1 MAIRTPQNP
10 FVRSGI
16 RVAVGVVI
24 ADSIALLV
32 LKDGPPAFFASFA
45 TLILLY
51 FLDFEGDAKQ
61 RLAGFTAA
69 SLVGV
74 LGVVLG
80 TFAAPIT
87 WVAIIA
93 TVPVSFAFT
102 YARVLKGFVARS
114 AVGLQLTF
122 ILPVLIPATPSELGD
137 YLGGWAIGCVV
148 GIICALT
155 VLPRQKLT
163 LTRDALADWC
173 TAAGNLTRLYAVNSH
188 SGDVKAGLESAYE
201 EIQKVTV
208 GSPTRPG
215 SLTLR
220 LRALLQMVQ
229 YANSS
234 TKLAMSTEDLG
245 PDAHVSVLA
254 DASAKVFDSSAS
266 ILKEDS
272 LAPAPVDMD
281 ALRHQDLID
290 AQRWCAQGLAENPA
304 KTLDELRAHYPVRL
318 IAIGAAVMQ
327 WLALRSRGQESQ
339 MPELGAFESS
349 SPLELLRVNF
359 RLRSPWFLNALR
371 TGLAAAVAVGIAQAM
386 GLKHGF
392 WVVLATVS
400 ILQLSFSSPQTGRIA
415 LKIMGGTVAGTLV
428 GAALVL
434 IAPIQPVFLILLPVT
449 AFFAKFA
456 QSKSI
461 TWAQFAFSPFA
472 IINVTLLTW
481 PPSTD
486 TAGSRIIDIFVG
498 LAVAVALTLAI
509 FPRGI
514 GTLITST
521 GKTAMTTMQ
530 AYVDGV
536 RDVITGRASAGSLD
550 SKRTVA
556 LRSLQAYDD
565 TLDAAFM
572 TAHTVTPEISAFE
585 AQQGWLQDALLAGDV
600 MRNLVSQRDDLVRVP
615 EIVATLDLPQGDR
628 LDRMREVVVK
638 DHERLAL
645 HPHAFVSAVW
655 SGWWLDFLD
664 RTKPADVPG
673 AAKK

>member
-1 MAIRTPQNP
+1 
-10 FVRSGI
+10 
-16 RVAVGVVI
+16 
-24 ADSIALLV
+24 
-32 LKDGPPAFFASFA
+32 
-45 TLILLY
+45 
-51 FLDFEGDAKQ
+51 
-61 RLAGFTAA
+61 
-69 SLVGV
+69 
-74 LGVVLG
+74 
-80 TFAAPIT
+80 
-87 WVAIIA
+87 
-93 TVPVSFAFT
+93 
-102 YARVLKGFVARS
+102 
-114 AVGLQLTF
+114 
-122 ILPVLIPATPSELGD
+122 
-137 YLGGWAIGCVV
+137 
-148 GIICALT
+148 
-155 VLPRQKLT
+155 
-163 LTRDALADWC
+163 
-173 TAAGNLTRLYAVNSH
+173 
-188 SGDVKAGLESAYE
+188 
-201 EIQKVTV
+201 
-208 GSPTRPG
+208 
-215 SLTLR
+215 
-220 LRALLQMVQ
+220 
-229 YANSS
+229 
-234 TKLAMSTEDLG
+234 
-245 PDAHVSVLA
+245 
-254 DASAKVFDSSAS
+254 
-266 ILKEDS
+266 
-272 LAPAPVDMD
+272 
-281 ALRHQDLID
+281 
-290 AQRWCAQGLAENPA
+290 
-304 KTLDELRAHYPVRL
+304 
-318 IAIGAAVMQ
+318 
-327 WLALRSRGQESQ
+327 
-339 MPELGAFESS
+339 
-349 SPLELLRVNF
+349 
-359 RLRSPWFLNALR
+359 
-371 TGLAAAVAVGIAQAM
+371 
-386 GLKHGF
+386 
-392 WVVLATVS
+392 
-400 ILQLSFSSPQTGRIA
+400 
-415 LKIMGGTVAGTLV
+415 
-428 GAALVL
+428 VL

-498 LAVAVALTLAI
+498 LAVAVVLTLAI

-664 RTKPADVPG
+664 RTKPADVPV

>member
-1 MAIRTPQNP
+1 MAVRTPQNP

-16 RVAVGVVI
+16 RLAVGM
-24 ADSIALLV
+24 LV
-32 LKDGPPAFFASFA
+32 TDAICLYLFQDNATCLFASFA

-51 FLDFEGDAKQ
+51 FLDFEGGARQ
-61 RLAGFTAA
+61 RLLAYVAA

-74 LGVVLG
+74 ISLIIGVY
-80 TFAAPIT
+80 AAPIT
-87 WVAIIA
+87 WVAVIV
-93 TVPVSFAFT
+93 TVPVSFAVAS
-102 YARVLKGFVARS
+102 ARVLKGFTARC
-114 AVGLQLTF
+114 AVGLQLAFF
-122 ILPVLIPATPSELGD
+122 IPVMLPATPTRID
-137 YLGGWAIGCVV
+137 YYLGGWLVGCVIA
-148 GIICALT
+148 IICALT
-155 VLPRQKLT
+155 VLPRQRLT

-173 TAAGNLTRLYAVNSH
+173 TAAGTLTRLYAANSH
-188 SGDVKAGLESAYE
+188 SGEGKAGLEAAYE
-201 EIQKVTV
+201 EIQKEAV

-245 PDAHVSVLA
+245 PDAHVSLLA
-254 DASAKVFDSSAS
+254 DASTKVFDSSAS
-266 ILKEDS
+266 ILKGDS
-272 LAPAPVDMD
+272 LAPSPVDMD
-281 ALRHQDLID
+281 ALRHRDLMD
-290 AQRWCAQGLAENPA
+290 AQKWCAEGLEKNPA
-304 KTLDELRAHYPVRL
+304 KTLDELRAHYPIRL

-327 WLALRSRGQESQ
+327 WLALRSRGKETP
-339 MPELGAFESS
+339 MPEIGAFESS

-371 TGLAAAVAVGIAQAM
+371 TGLAAAIAVGLAQGM

-392 WVVLATVS
+392 WVVLATIS

-415 LKIMGGTVAGTLV
+415 LKTMGGTVAGILV

-434 IAPIQPVFLILLPVT
+434 IAPIQPVFLILLAVT
-449 AFFAKFA
+449 AFLAKFA

-461 TWAQFAFSPFA
+461 TWSQFAFSPLA
-472 IINVTLLTW
+472 IINVSLLTW

-486 TAGSRIIDIFVG
+486 TALSRLIDIFIG
-498 LAVAVALTLAI
+498 LAVAVVLTLAI

-514 GTLITST
+514 GQLITST
-521 GKTAMTTMQ
+521 GKTAMTSMQ
-530 AYVDGV
+530 AYVDAV
-536 RDVITGRASAGSLD
+536 RDVITGRASAASLD
-550 SKRTVA
+550 AKRTVA

-572 TAHTVTPEISAFE
+572 TARTVTPEISAFE

-600 MRNLVSQRDDLVRVP
+600 LRNLVGQSDELVKVP
-615 EIVATLDLPQGDR
+615 EIVAALDLPQGDR

-664 RTKPADVPG
+664 RTKPADSPVS
-673 AAKK
+673 AKK